1 MYPNAGDVQ
10 APAQAA
16 TPGSGRKS
24 HVYREEWEMDEGAY
38 GSKGT
43 PRLNSYSELWIS
55 FFLSFFLFVGG
66 VITWVFFS
74 FDCFF
79 FPPVFWRIWQT
90 SRGYSPCHLA
100 W

>member
-55 FFLSFFLFVGG
+55 FFLSFFLFVRGG
-66 VITWVFFS
+66 GLLHGFFS
-74 FDCFF
+74 LLIVSFSLLSFGEYGRLRGGT
-79 FPPVFWRIWQT
+79 PPAI
-90 SRGYSPCHLA
+90 
-100 W
+100 